1 MAIKGHAP
9 AEVHKLANSVDGWLS
24 DREIDLLYSLAI
36 NAQDGCIVEIGSY
49 KGKSTICL
57 AKGSLANKGV
67 KIYAID
73 PHEGSIEQKFAG
85 ERSSYV
91 QFEKNI
97 SSAGVKQII
106 TPIVSK
112 SETAAK
118 NWSEPISVLW
128 IDGDHTYRGAKLDY
142 VLFSP
147 HLIDGGTIAF
157 NDATQNEVPKV
168 VLEAL
173 SKPGWVDIG
182 IADATVYATKRPGK
196 RKSIGDHI
204 ALMVIKY
211 YDVFRRVPGA
221 KKAKRAFKSIVAKL

>member
-1 MAIKGHAP
+1 MPITRHAP
-9 AEVHKLANSVDGWLS
+9 PEIHKLANSVDGWLS

-73 PHEGSIEQKFAG
+73 PHEGSIEQKFAD
-85 ERSSYV
+85 EKSSYA

-97 SSAGVKQII
+97 SNAGVRQVI

-112 SETAAK
+112 SETAIK

-128 IDGDHTYRGAKLDY
+128 IDGDHSYRGAKLDFE
-142 VLFSP
+142 LFSP
-147 HLIDGGTIAF
+147 YLTNGGVIAF
-157 NDATQNEVPKV
+157 NDATQD
-168 VLEAL
+168 AL
-173 SKPGWVDIG
+173 PRVIIESLNKPGWVNIG
-182 IADATVYATKRPGK
+182 LVDATAYATKAPGR
-196 RKSIGDHI
+196 RKSLKDY
-204 ALMVIKY
+204 LTLFLIKY
-211 YDVFRRVPGA
+211 YPMMRRVPGA
-221 KKAKRAFKSIVAKL
+221 KKVKGVFKSAVAKL